1 MKICERKI
9 YMRTANDSTKFICA
23 TNDSMMH
30 MKYATIDNL
39 QPITIRK
46 KTKYVH
52 KLQLF

>member
-1 MKICERKI
+1 
-9 YMRTANDSTKFICA
+9 MRAANGSTKFIRL

-46 KTKYVH
+46 KTKYVR